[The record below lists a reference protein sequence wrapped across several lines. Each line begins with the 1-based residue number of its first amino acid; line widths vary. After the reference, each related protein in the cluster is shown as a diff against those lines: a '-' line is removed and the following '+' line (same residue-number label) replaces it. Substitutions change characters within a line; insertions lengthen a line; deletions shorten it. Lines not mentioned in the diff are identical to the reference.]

1 MKSMLNLALLLILSL
16 PPCAASAGPA
26 SAPGSDSGASALAP
40 VNLAEL
46 SRRADLVALA
56 QVRDTDY
63 LRRRDIPV
71 SGSAY
76 LQLLIRYKGDPGGD
90 LIEVYEKGLHKQE
103 CYFPNPT
110 VLEEGRRYVVFLR
123 RDPAEPGRF
132 RGMPEG
138 CAVDVLV
145 DRDNRYAVRMPIT
158 GIEFA
163 DPLADRARPMAFSD
177 PYAVVAD
184 ESLSPALREAMK
196 AAEQIVPQEPGQ
208 ESDDLSTMP
217 VPAPAGNSRT
227 WRYSRGIELG
237 EFRRMMALESP
248 AAPER

>member
-1 MKSMLNLALLLILSL
+1 MKPMLNLALLLILSL
-16 PPCAASAGPA
+16 PPCGGSAGPA
-26 SAPGSDSGASALAP
+26 PAPGTDTAVAALTP
-40 VNLAEL
+40 VSLAEL
-46 SRRADLVALA
+46 SRRADLIVLA

-76 LQLLIRYKGDPGGD
+76 LHVLIPYKGDPGGE
-90 LIEVYEKGLHKQE
+90 LIEVYERGLHEHE

-110 VLEEGRRYVVFLR
+110 VLEEGRRYLVFLR

-145 DRDNRYAVRMPIT
+145 DRGNRYAVRMPIT
-158 GIEFA
+158 GIQFA
-163 DPLADRARPMAFSD
+163 DPLADRARPMVFSD
-177 PYAVVAD
+177 PYAVMAD

-196 AAEQIVPQEPGQ
+196 AAGQIVPQDPGQ
-208 ESDDLSTMP
+208 KSDALSRTP
-217 VPAPAGNSRT
+217 VPPPVGDSQS
-227 WRYSRGIELG
+227 WRYTRGIELG
-237 EFRRMMALESP
+237 EFRRMMALETP
-248 AAPER
+248 AASER

>member
-1 MKSMLNLALLLILSL
+1 MKPLLKLVLLLALLL
-16 PPCAASAGPA
+16 PPFGAPAETAPA
-26 SAPGSDSGASALAP
+26 SQADSEATP
-40 VNLAEL
+40 VSLAEL
-46 SRRADLVALA
+46 SRRADLIALA

-76 LQLLIRYKGDPGGD
+76 LQVLIPYKGDPGGE
-90 LIEVYEKGLHKQE
+90 LIEVYEKGLREHE

-110 VLEEGRRYVVFLR
+110 VFEEGRRYVVFLR
-123 RDPAEPGRF
+123 RDPAEPTRF

-145 DRDNRYAVRMPIT
+145 DRDNRYAVRMPVT

-163 DPLADRARPMAFSD
+163 DPLADRARPLAFSD

-184 ESLSPALREAMK
+184 ESLPPALREAMK
-196 AAEQIVPQEPGQ
+196 AARQIVPQDPGQ
-208 ESDDLSTMP
+208 ESDASSRTP
-217 VPAPAGNSRT
+217 VPPAQGNPRG
-227 WRYSRGIELG
+227 WRYTRGIELG
-237 EFRRMMALESP
+237 EFRRMMALDAP
-248 AAPER
+248 AASGR